1 MKWRKT
7 SDKLSITVGAID
19 VSKYRIQIVAQ
30 LTGLSSDVI
39 RAWQNRYSFVTPE
52 RSPAGYRLYSDE
64 DVAVLRGVKHLVDS
78 GVAPMQVS
86 TMAREELLR
95 ASASPT
101 AAPVPADTTAPCDL
115 GAVPDGPLGSGG
127 VAPPSLPD
135 ILCLDEALFVARTSQ
150 VVDAF
155 SAFDLSRVERLLSTP
170 LAVLPPEVV
179 CQRLLMPILREVG
192 KRWRG
197 GSFSAASARFGSNL
211 VRSKIVAL
219 IEAAPL
225 APGGR
230 RVVCVGPPGEQQDI
244 ALLRFVLRARLQG
257 WQPINLGTNL
267 PIEEFAEV
275 ATRIQPELVGLLLS
289 ERVEAAA
296 LAHTLQHARS
306 LLGAVSRLCVG
317 GRGIKGMADI
327 VREAGCALIP
337 ASGRLDALVVPP

>member
-1 MKWRKT
+1 M
-7 SDKLSITVGAID
+7 
-19 VSKYRIQIVAQ
+19 SKYRIQIVAQ

-86 TMAREELLR
+86 TLAREEILR
-95 ASASPT
+95 AAASP
-101 AAPVPADTTAPCDL
+101 AAPAPADVAPAEEL
-115 GAVPDGPLGSGG
+115 PGSGG
-127 VAPPSLPD
+127 APPPSLPD
-135 ILCLDEALFVARTSQ
+135 ILCLDEALFAVRALQ

-155 SAFDLSRVERLLSTP
+155 AAFDLSRVERLLSTP

-197 GSFSAASARFGSNL
+197 GALSVASAHFGSNL

-225 APGGR
+225 APGAR
-230 RVVCVGPPGEQQDI
+230 CVVCAGPPGEQQDI
-244 ALLRFVLRARLQG
+244 ALLRFALRARLQG

-267 PIEEFAEV
+267 PLEELAGV
-275 ATRIQPELVGLLLS
+275 VTRTRLGLVGLLYS
-289 ERVEAAA
+289 ERVEAPA
-296 LAHTLQHARS
+296 LAHTLTHARA
-306 LLGAVSRLCVG
+306 LIGAGSQLIVG
-317 GRGIKGMADI
+317 GRGINGMADV

-337 ASGRLDALVVPP
+337 ASGRLDALLVPP

>member
-7 SDKLSITVGAID
+7 ILGLSITVGAID

-78 GVAPMQVS
+78 GIAPMQVS
-86 TMAREELLR
+86 TLAREEILR
-95 ASASPT
+95 AAASP
-101 AAPVPADTTAPCDL
+101 ADPAPADPTAPRD
-115 GAVPDGPLGSGG
+115 AAAAADASPGSR
-127 VAPPSLPD
+127 ADPPPSLPD
-135 ILCLDEALFVARTSQ
+135 ILCLDEALFAVRTLQ

-155 SAFDLSRVERLLSTP
+155 AAFDLGRVERLFATP

-197 GSFSAASARFGSNL
+197 GSLGIAGAHFGSHL
-211 VRSKIVAL
+211 VRSKIIAL

-225 APGGR
+225 APGAR
-230 RVVCVGPPGEQQDI
+230 RVVCAGPPGEQQDI
-244 ALLRFVLRARLQG
+244 ALLRFTLRARLQG
-257 WQPINLGTNL
+257 WQPINLGANL
-267 PIEEFAEV
+267 PIEELAGVV
-275 ATRIQPELVGLLLS
+275 ARTQPELVGLLYS
-289 ERVEAAA
+289 ERVEAPA
-296 LAHTLQHARS
+296 LAHTLTRARA
-306 LLGAVSRLCVG
+306 LIGAGSHLVVG
-317 GRGIKGMADI
+317 GRGIKGMAEV

-337 ASGRLDALVVPP
+337 ASGRLEALLAPA